1 MQSREVQFIDTI
13 LGDVDKGIT
22 GVTGLVSDISS
33 VAASYSSAL
42 RDYLQAKRKYV
53 DFLDKYQSG
62 GPEEAIMTSIPG
74 LQGGGLSSFTND
86 EMTGDSDEM
95 KEIGELVV
103 ELNEQLDILESNLV
117 EYLRKL
123 VAESKN
129 LTSLKNRSSQYL
141 DQLIN
146 NIGGVYD
153 VGHLSIDLDGGI
165 T

>member
-22 GVTGLVSDISS
+22 GVTELVSEISS

-53 DFLDKYQSG
+53 DFLDKYQ
-62 GPEEAIMTSIPG
+62 GPGVEDAIMTSIPG
-74 LQGGGLSSFTND
+74 LQGSGLSSYSND
-86 EMTGDSDEM
+86 EMAGDSSEM
-95 KEIGELVV
+95 REIGELVV
-103 ELNEQLDILESNLV
+103 ELNEQLDILENNLV
-117 EYLRKL
+117 EHLRKL
-123 VAESKN
+123 VTESKN

-141 DQLIN
+141 DQVIT

-153 VGHLSIDLDGGI
+153 IGGLALDGGI